1 MANFEP
7 HYNMS
12 SQSSY
17 KILIVD
23 DEIDIIELLSYNLKK
38 ENFTVVAAMN
48 GKEAINI
55 ASKIKPDIILMDVM
69 MPEMDGI
76 EACRQIKEIPQLK
89 NIPLIFLTA
98 RGEEFSELA
107 GFEAGADDYI
117 IKPIKPRVLIS
128 RLKAI
133 LRRNNSE
140 TATTEKMEFPDLKI
154 DRESFSVTYLGKVLQ
169 FPKKE
174 FELLSLLASKPGKV
188 FTREQIL
195 ESIWGDDVLVVDR
208 TIDVH
213 IRKIREKLDDNFI
226 QTIKG
231 VGYKFEV

>member
-1 MANFEP
+1 MN
-7 HYNMS
+7 
-12 SQSSY
+12 SQLSY

-38 ENFTVVAAMN
+38 ENFTVIAAMN
-48 GKEAINI
+48 GKEAIQI

-76 EACRQIKEIPQLK
+76 EACRQIKAMPQLI
-89 NIPLIFLTA
+89 NTPLIFLTA

-133 LRRNNSE
+133 LRRNSQDAPKSVAMNF
-140 TATTEKMEFPDLKI
+140 TDLKI
-154 DRESFSVTYLGKVLQ
+154 DRESFSVTYKGKVLQ

-213 IRKIREKLDDNFI
+213 IRKIREKLEDNYI

>member
-1 MANFEP
+1 
-7 HYNMS
+7 MS
-12 SQSSY
+12 TQSY

-55 ASKIKPDIILMDVM
+55 ASKLKPDIILMDVM

-76 EACRQIKEIPQLK
+76 
-89 NIPLIFLTA
+89 
-98 RGEEFSELA
+98 
-107 GFEAGADDYI
+107 EAGADDYI

-133 LRRNNSE
+133 LRRNVSDSLPKE
-140 TATTEKMEFPDLKI
+140 TLEFPDLKI
-154 DRESFSVTYLGKVLQ
+154 DRERFSVTYLGKVLQ

-195 ESIWGDDVLVVDR
+195 EAIWGDDVLVVDR

>member
-1 MANFEP
+1 MAL
-7 HYNMS
+7 
-12 SQSSY
+12 QTSY

-48 GKEAINI
+48 GKEAIQI
-55 ASKIKPDIILMDVM
+55 ASKMKPDIILMDVM

-76 EACRQIKEIPQLK
+76 EACRQIKALPQLK
-89 NIPLIFLTA
+89 NTPLIFLTA

-133 LRRNNSE
+133 LRRNQSDA
-140 TATTEKMEFPDLKI
+140 ATPGRMEFADLKI
-154 DRESFSVTYLGKVLQ
+154 DRETFTVTYLGKALQ

>member
-1 MANFEP
+1 MAL
-7 HYNMS
+7 
-12 SQSSY
+12 QTSY

-48 GKEAINI
+48 GKEAIQI
-55 ASKIKPDIILMDVM
+55 ASKMKPDIILMDVM

-76 EACRQIKEIPQLK
+76 EACRQIKALPQLK
-89 NIPLIFLTA
+89 NTPLIFLTA

-133 LRRNNSE
+133 LRRMLRNGTIAKQECLLTN
-140 TATTEKMEFPDLKI
+140 FYHY
-154 DRESFSVTYLGKVLQ
+154 FSMM
-169 FPKKE
+169 
-174 FELLSLLASKPGKV
+174 ASWWKS
-188 FTREQIL
+188 
-195 ESIWGDDVLVVDR
+195 SITL
-208 TIDVH
+208 
-213 IRKIREKLDDNFI
+213 
-226 QTIKG
+226 
-231 VGYKFEV
+231 

>member
-1 MANFEP
+1 MTKLN
-7 HYNMS
+7 
-12 SQSSY
+12 SY

-38 ENFTVVAAMN
+38 ENFTVIAATN
-48 GKEAINI
+48 GLEALKI
-55 ASKIKPDIILMDVM
+55 AEKMKPDLILLDVM
-69 MPEMDGI
+69 MPEMDGM
-76 EACRQIKEIPQLK
+76 ETCRSLKENSDLK
-89 NIPLIFLTA
+89 NIPVVFLTA
-98 RGEEFSELA
+98 RGEEYSEIA

-128 RLKAI
+128 RIKALLK
-133 LRRNNSE
+133 RNYNDNNLENKIEFE
-140 TATTEKMEFPDLKI
+140 TLKI
-154 DRESFSVTYLGKVLQ
+154 NRETYTVTYLDKVLK

-174 FELLSLLASKPGKV
+174 FELLALLASKPGKV
-188 FTREQIL
+188 FSREQIL